1 MKVEKYNDKNNEAW
15 VRIKFMDKY
24 KTDVIL
30 SESEFEKRYGKVENY
45 NV

>member
-1 MKVEKYNDKNNEAW
+1 MKVEKYNDKNNEVW
-15 VRIKFMDKY
+15 VRIKFLDKY

-30 SESEFEKRYGKVENY
+30 SESEFKKRYGKVENY